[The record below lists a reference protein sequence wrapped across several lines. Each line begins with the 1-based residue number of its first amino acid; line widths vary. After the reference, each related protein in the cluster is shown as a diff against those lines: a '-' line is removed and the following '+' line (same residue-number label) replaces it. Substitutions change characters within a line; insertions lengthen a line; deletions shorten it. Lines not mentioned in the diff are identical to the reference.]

1 MCCLSVGEK
10 VVLLQMIMFFSMGA
24 RLSFSMYKRLMFIC
38 AVSVFVL
45 LTGCKKGDDGMRF
58 SIFTEPFNGGVKVEI
73 DSIASSWRT
82 GDQVWVNGQTGGVSV
97 SDNNSPTLNV
107 SVVSWNGHY
116 YAAYPASVVMNG
128 NQNGELT
135 ISLPQVYQY
144 DEDESTHRQ
153 LLELPMVAT
162 TTNDQIA
169 FKHLTGA
176 LIVKVPNTTTRNIML
191 DYVMVQS
198 STSALSGTGTVDMGA
213 ASPQMIFGADTT
225 HTVVMY
231 FDECPVVIQPN
242 ASTAKDIMIPIAP
255 TTGEGHRFTVTVRA
269 HTQHMQNSSYKYYLF
284 DGKSTVGNM
293 ARNEVGVAPV
303 PSLSENHFVG
313 QGTEDNPYL
322 IQNKEDYKHFVHC
335 VCMNELNEEK
345 YKLVNDINF
354 HGATIILE
362 ASSNGIGKFFGVFN
376 GNGKQLKNASVQG
389 VRYVLSRTSHY
400 YLSLFPALSGGV
412 VKDLSVSDV
421 NLIAPQDNSL
431 SNIYAG
437 GLSCHVEAY
446 SGGASIQNVQ
456 VSNVSFDYPSTSST
470 VSNVFMGGIVGK
482 VEENGAGTL
491 TMTSCRYEQQTVGDY
506 SVSSMANTVY
516 WGGLIGMV
524 DGADVTLAE
533 CQVRFGGNQQTT
545 GTTVNSSASSLNYV
559 GGVIGKST
567 NDTIQISTSLLLEG
581 HIQFIGRNDN
591 SVKKVVG
598 SAAAVSGNNLVDKTN
613 LYFWMKTNAGSENT
627 VAPD

>member
-1 MCCLSVGEK
+1 
-10 VVLLQMIMFFSMGA
+10 
-24 RLSFSMYKRLMFIC
+24 MFIC

-58 SIFTEPFNGGVKVEI
+58 SIFTEPFNRGAKVEVNGLE
-73 DSIASSWRT
+73 SSWRT

-97 SDNNSPTLNV
+97 PDNNFPTLNV
-107 SVVSWNGHY
+107 SVSSWNGYY

-135 ISLPQVYQY
+135 ISLPQIYQY

-198 STSALSGTGTVDMGA
+198 STTALSGTGTVNMNRDA
-213 ASPQMIFGADTT
+213 DNPQVTFGADTT
-225 HTVVMY
+225 HTVIMF
-231 FDECPVVIQPN
+231 FDEHPVTILSN
-242 ASTAKDIMIPIAP
+242 ASTTKDIMIPIAP
-255 TTGEGHRFTVTVRA
+255 TSGEDHQFTVTIRA
-269 HTQHMQNSSYKYYLF
+269 HTRNSTYKYYLF
-284 DGKSTVGNM
+284 NRKSSVGNM
-293 ARNEVGVAPV
+293 ARNEVGIAPV
-303 PSLSENHFVG
+303 SNLSEGHFVG
-313 QGTEDNPYL
+313 QGTEANPYL

-335 VCMNELNEEK
+335 VCTNDLNDK
-345 YKLVNDINF
+345 MYKLVNDINF
-354 HGATIILE
+354 HGATIIYE
-362 ASSNGIGKFFGVFN
+362 VSNTGIGKFFGVFN

-389 VRYVLSRTSHY
+389 VKYAPSSTSHY
-400 YLSLFPALSGGV
+400 YLSLFPALAGGV

-421 NLIAPQDNSL
+421 NLIAPQGNSL
-431 SNIYAG
+431 SNVYAG
-437 GLSCHVEAY
+437 GLSSHVEAY
-446 SGGASIQNVQ
+446 NGGVSIQNVQ
-456 VSNVSFDYPSTSST
+456 VSNVSFNYPSTSSS
-470 VSNVFMGGIVGK
+470 VPNVFMGGIVGK
-482 VEENGAGTL
+482 VEENGSGTL

-506 SVSSMANTVY
+506 SVSSNAGTVY
-516 WGGLIGMV
+516 WGGLIGAAA
-524 DGADVTLAE
+524 GADVNLTN
-533 CQVRFGGNQQTT
+533 CRVGFGGNQQTT

-559 GGVIGKST
+559 GGAIGKST
-567 NDTIQISTSLLLEG
+567 NNTVQITTSLLLEG

-591 SVKKVVG
+591 SVKKVIG
-598 SAAAVSGNNLVDKTN
+598 SASTVSGNNLVDKTN
-613 LYFWMKTNAGSENT
+613 LYFWMRTNADSENT